1 MNRKRILIVD
11 DSRTALMMTSVIVG
25 KGPYDVLTAMDGLDG
40 VHKAL
45 HEKPDLI
52 LMDVMMPKMDGFEAV
67 RRLRDE
73 EPTRSTPIIMV
84 TTRGENQNLQL
95 GYESGCS
102 DYVTKPINSVEL
114 MAKIRDYLAA

>member
-1 MNRKRILIVD
+1 MSRKRILIVD
-11 DSRTALMMTSVIVG
+11 DSRTALMMTSVIVS
-25 KGPYDVLTAMDGLDG
+25 KGPYEVLTANDGLDG
-40 VHKAL
+40 VTKAL
-45 HEKPDLI
+45 REKPDLI

-67 RRLRDE
+67 KRLRDE

-84 TTRGENQNLQL
+84 TTRGENENLQL

-114 MAKIRDYLAA
+114 MAKIRDHLTA

>member
-11 DSRTALMMTSVIVG
+11 DSRTALMMTSVIVS
-25 KGPYDVLTAMDGLDG
+25 KGPYDVLTAMDGMDG
-40 VHKAL
+40 VSKAL

-73 EPTRSTPIIMV
+73 EPTRNTPIIMV
-84 TTRGENQNLQL
+84 TTRGENENFQL

-114 MAKIRDYLAA
+114 MAKIRDHLTA

>member
-11 DSRTALMMTSVIVG
+11 DSRTALMMTSVIVS
-25 KGPYDVLTAMDGLDG
+25 KGPYEVLTANDGLDG
-40 VHKAL
+40 VAKAL
-45 HEKPDLI
+45 REKPDLI

-67 RRLRDE
+67 KRLRDE

-84 TTRGENQNLQL
+84 TTRGENENLQL

-114 MAKIRDYLAA
+114 MAKIRDHLAA